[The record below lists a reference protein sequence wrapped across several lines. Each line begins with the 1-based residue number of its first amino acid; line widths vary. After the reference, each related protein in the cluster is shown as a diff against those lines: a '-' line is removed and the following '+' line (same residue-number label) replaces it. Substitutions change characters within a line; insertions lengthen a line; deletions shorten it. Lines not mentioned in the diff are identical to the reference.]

1 MQASIF
7 PSNSVVTPTRIRWIF
22 RILALGFGTAQTI
35 AALDTINSDGRS
47 YLEVARAYLRHD
59 WAMAANS
66 YWEPL
71 YSWILAPF
79 LAVLKPSLRHEYP
92 LVHLINLGLFASIHC
107 GVVLCGAVADRDHAG
122 G

>member
-1 MQASIF
+1 
-7 PSNSVVTPTRIRWIF
+7 
-22 RILALGFGTAQTI
+22 
-35 AALDTINSDGRS
+35 
-47 YLEVARAYLRHD
+47 
-59 WAMAANS
+59 MAANS

-107 GVVLCGAVADRDHAG
+107 WRCSMRRFADRDHAG
-122 G
+122 V